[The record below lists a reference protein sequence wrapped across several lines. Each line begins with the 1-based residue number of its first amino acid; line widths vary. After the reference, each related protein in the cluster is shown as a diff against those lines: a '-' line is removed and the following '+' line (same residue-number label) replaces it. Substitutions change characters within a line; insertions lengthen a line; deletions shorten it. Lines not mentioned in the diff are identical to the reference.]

1 MPIPDSEIN
10 RAVAPRILAP
20 SSTFA
25 ELLGLFAV
33 QEVPEHCFV
42 VVRVGAQA
50 YDVLALNDDDLKRL
64 AAERGTALLPLTLAA
79 VPGFLKPA
87 APVVQ
92 SQIGGTYAI
101 RIKNYRTPRR
111 RLVVLDD
118 SGAVVGVMTTTFMAG
133 DRDLASPANLLS
145 AESVSLPPHLNTRFK
160 GAGVSPSGVLTVNTP
175 VDLLV
180 WVGAPIESEGPQSS
194 RLFTFDF
201 RGVTE
206 PVRFTVR
213 LDADPEVWSI
223 APEQDELIV
232 EPPGR
237 SARMA
242 QFQVTALRPASEKL
256 HLAVQR
262 DGVTIQHVWLPVVAA
277 EAGMPVAPLI
287 AEQTV
292 AGLPFDAPPPK
303 PATVELVV
311 QPGPEDSRVIVDAN
325 LPGGRIHQTYTI
337 PVGREEL
344 QNAALRLRAEL
355 EKIVRF
361 TDAAGRMVFARALPV
376 DEALARRQYVALA
389 DAGEQIW
396 RMLFRRKRA
405 SEELHRLAEEVR
417 NLPVGSRFQVVI
429 EDRSFIIPW
438 ALLYDRP
445 GDITVDTLDWSGFW
459 GYRFIITVLP
469 PGRYPSPEIT
479 DPPADTLLLLNDD
492 PDLMQY
498 TSAQAAAAQSLF
510 RASAHS
516 GQAAITALLRAP
528 ESDLLYCY
536 CHGKC
541 ASGAREPGRLATES
555 AIFFSGNERLR
566 IADLERR
573 EAAPLAGRPL
583 VFLNACEGATQEPF
597 YYDGFMP
604 FFIEQQQARGFIG
617 TEVVAPALLA
627 HDLAL
632 RFMQRFAAGDEVG
645 AILLAARRHYLDAYN
660 NILAFNYSLYGHA
673 DIRLAVA
680 SAPASNVRSEP
691 ASASGPENPGH
702 PASQGEPAPQR
713 ALPAGDPQGPAAG
726 LTVWALPEI
735 RRRVAA
741 LRVEVDERR
750 KAAENNLA
758 GAGVNRSQ
766 LRALDVM
773 MDELLERQ
781 DRLLQQA
788 EAAASATERAS
799 RYAELQREIVGAHGL
814 WRLFRFIFDQRHD
827 EPGRTLLRAADVIA
841 ADCYNSMMATAVRWQ
856 LLRDEV
862 RPPPLTF
869 FDAEFSALTASRG
882 AEARAFGLALGRYR
896 RLRLPLPV
904 ILLPSDQAESLWL
917 YTTLHHEVGHN
928 LDQDLR
934 PPGGR
939 LISEELSRHATSV
952 LDAIRERD
960 WERWMPE
967 IVADAFGVLLGG
979 AGFGYTM
986 AALLLAAP
994 VAERPDP
1001 GEHPNTPLRLRLLAE
1016 LLRRCALPQ
1025 FDAVAGWIDQA
1036 LAAVPVPTALHPY
1049 LDDVAAV
1056 AAMTLDMPLM
1066 ALGQR
1071 PLCQLAP
1078 DLAGEA
1084 TLIEQLACHL
1094 LDPQAQPPNA
1104 HGYPWRLVPAAA
1116 QYAVARLTAP
1126 DTEALNEIHTR
1137 ALAFLNSAV
1146 PQSLLLGDDAAGPL
1160 SAGRKDFWKRLA
1172 AALEF

>member
-25 ELLGLFAV
+25 ELLGLFAA
-33 QEVPEHCFV
+33 QAAPEHCFV
-42 VVRVGAQA
+42 VVRAGAQT

-64 AAERGTALLPLTLAA
+64 TVERGSALLPLTLA
-79 VPGFLKPA
+79 VIPGFLKPA

-92 SQIGGTYAI
+92 SQIGGAYAA
-101 RIKNYRTPRR
+101 RIKNGTPRR

-118 SGAVVGVMTTTFMAG
+118 AGAVVGVMTTTFMAG
-133 DRDLASPANLLS
+133 DRDLASPLRLLS
-145 AESVSLPPHLNTRFK
+145 AEPASLPPHLNTRFK
-160 GAGVSPSGVLTVNTP
+160 GANPTGVLPVNRP
-175 VDLLV
+175 VELLV
-180 WVGAPIESEGPQSS
+180 WVGTPIESEGPQSS
-194 RLFTFDF
+194 RVFTFDF

-213 LDADPEVWSI
+213 LDADPDVWSI
-223 APEQDELIV
+223 TPEQDELIV

-237 SARMA
+237 STRMA
-242 QFQVTALRPASEKL
+242 QFQVTALRRASEKL

-277 EAGMPVAPLI
+277 DAGVPAAPLI

-292 AGLPFDAPPPK
+292 AGLPFDAPLPK

-311 QPGPEDSRVIVDAN
+311 QPGPEDSRVIVDAD
-325 LPGGRIHQTYTI
+325 LPSGRIHQTCTI

-396 RMLFRRKRA
+396 RMLFHRKRA
-405 SEELHRLAEEVR
+405 SEELHRLAAELR
-417 NLPVGSRFQVVI
+417 NLPAGSRFQVVI

-445 GDITVDTLDWSGFW
+445 GDITADTLDWSGFW

-469 PGRYPSPEIT
+469 PGRYPSPEIP
-479 DPPADTLLLLNDD
+479 DPPAETLLLLNDD
-492 PDLMQY
+492 PDLAQY
-498 TSAQAAAAQSLF
+498 ASAQATTAQSLF
-510 RASAHS
+510 RASVQS
-516 GQAAITALLRAP
+516 GQAAIAALLQAP

-536 CHGKC
+536 CHGERV
-541 ASGAREPGRLATES
+541 SGAREPGRLATES

-604 FFIEQQQARGFIG
+604 FFIEQRQARGFIG

-645 AILLAARRHYLDAYN
+645 AILLDARRRYLDTYN

-680 SAPASNVRSEP
+680 GALASHVRSEP
-691 ASASGPENPGH
+691 DPASGPENPGQ
-702 PASQGEPAPQR
+702 PAPQGELAPQR

-750 KAAENNLA
+750 NAAENNLA

-766 LRALDVM
+766 LQALDVM
-773 MDELLERQ
+773 MDALLERQ

-788 EAAASATERAS
+788 ESAASATERAA
-799 RYAELQREIVGAHGL
+799 RYVELQREIVGAQGL
-814 WRLFRFIFDQRHD
+814 WRLFRFIFDQRRD

-841 ADCYNSMMATAVRWQ
+841 ADCYNSMMATAKHWQ

-869 FDAEFSALTASRG
+869 FDARFSALTASRG
-882 AEARAFGLALGRYR
+882 VEANAFGLALGGYR
-896 RLRLPLPV
+896 SLRLPLPV

-939 LISEELSRHATSV
+939 MISTELLFQLATSV
-952 LDAIRERD
+952 PDATRRRD

-994 VAERPDP
+994 IAERPDP
-1001 GEHPNTPLRLRLLAE
+1001 GEHPNAPLRLRLLAE
-1016 LLRRCALPQ
+1016 LLRRCAVPQ

-1036 LAAVPVPTALHPY
+1036 LATVPAPAALHPY

-1056 AAMTLDMPLM
+1056 AATTFSMPLM

-1071 PLCQLAP
+1071 PLRQLAP

-1084 TLIEQLACHL
+1084 TLVEQLARHL
-1094 LDPQAQPPNA
+1094 LDPQAQPPDT

-1126 DTEALNEIHTR
+1126 GAEALSEVHTR

-1146 PQSLLLGDDAAGPL
+1146 PQSLLLGSSDAEPL